1 MPKNTKTQIL
11 LLEKELKSLECSAN
25 YLDNFEYI
33 SCKSKLDQFYEEKEN
48 DIGIRSKCDWYKYG
62 EKSTKFFLNLEK
74 TRAHQNKIRNILINR
89 NEITDQK
96 EVNNELFPFYN
107 NLFKNDKRRSRYDTT
122 QFLSSIQVPCLTV
135 EQSAKCE
142 FLISEEQLICA
153 LKNMSK
159 NKSPGN
165 DGLTKEFYEIFWDEL
180 KIPFI
185 ASLRKS
191 FLKEEISNSR
201 KQAVI
206 RLIEK
211 KDNDKRYIQN
221 WRPLSLLNTDVKIL
235 SKALAQFLK
244 TRLFLF

>member
-11 LLEKELKSLECSAN
+11 LLEKKLKSLECSAN

-33 SCKSKLDQFYEEKEN
+33 SCKSKLDQFYEEQEN
-48 DIGIRSKCDWYKYG
+48 GIGIRSKCDWYKYS

-74 TRAHQNKIRNILINR
+74 TQAHQNKIRNILING

-96 EVNNELFPFYN
+96 EVNNGLFAFYN

-135 EQSAKCE
+135 EQSTKCE
-142 FLISEEQLICA
+142 FLISEEELICA

-165 DGLTKEFYEIFWDEL
+165 DGLIKEFYKIF
-180 KIPFI
+180 
-185 ASLRKS
+185 
-191 FLKEEISNSR
+191 
-201 KQAVI
+201 
-206 RLIEK
+206 
-211 KDNDKRYIQN
+211 
-221 WRPLSLLNTDVKIL
+221 
-235 SKALAQFLK
+235 
-244 TRLFLF
+244 

>member
-1 MPKNTKTQIL
+1 M
-11 LLEKELKSLECSAN
+11 
-25 YLDNFEYI
+25 
-33 SCKSKLDQFYEEKEN
+33 
-48 DIGIRSKCDWYKYG
+48 
-62 EKSTKFFLNLEK
+62 
-74 TRAHQNKIRNILINR
+74 H
-89 NEITDQK
+89 
-96 EVNNELFPFYN
+96 
-107 NLFKNDKRRSRYDTT
+107 
-122 QFLSSIQVPCLTV
+122 
-135 EQSAKCE
+135 
-142 FLISEEQLICA
+142 
-153 LKNMSK
+153 K

-191 FLKEEISNSR
+191 FLNEEISNSR

>member
-1 MPKNTKTQIL
+1 M
-11 LLEKELKSLECSAN
+11 
-25 YLDNFEYI
+25 
-33 SCKSKLDQFYEEKEN
+33 
-48 DIGIRSKCDWYKYG
+48 
-62 EKSTKFFLNLEK
+62 
-74 TRAHQNKIRNILINR
+74 H
-89 NEITDQK
+89 
-96 EVNNELFPFYN
+96 
-107 NLFKNDKRRSRYDTT
+107 
-122 QFLSSIQVPCLTV
+122 
-135 EQSAKCE
+135 
-142 FLISEEQLICA
+142 
-153 LKNMSK
+153 K

-244 TRLFLF
+244 PRLFLF